1 MEMDILS
8 ISKLLMAIAIG
19 GAIGLEREYRNKVA
33 GYRTMIL
40 ICLGST
46 IYTISSIKMGGN
58 LSTDRIAAN
67 IVTGIGFIG
76 ASVIFKNQ
84 EDISGL
90 NTAATIWLTAAVGIM
105 IGNGE
110 FQLSIVST
118 ILTLI
123 VLRMNY
129 YKIF

>member
-1 MEMDILS
+1 MEIDVLS
-8 ISKLLMAIAIG
+8 ISKLLMAIALG

-40 ICLGST
+40 ICLGAT
-46 IYTISSIKMGGN
+46 IYTISSIKMGGS

-76 ASVIFKNQ
+76 AGVIFKNQ

-110 FQLSIVST
+110 FQLSVVST
-118 ILTLI
+118 VLTLL

-129 YKIF
+129 YKLF

>member
-1 MEMDILS
+1 MEIDVLS
-8 ISKLLMAIAIG
+8 ISKLLMAVAIG

-46 IYTISSIKMGGN
+46 IYTIVSMKMGGN

-110 FQLSIVST
+110 FQLSIIST

-129 YKIF
+129 YKLF